1 LPESSLNEQ
10 LIVDYLLGDLPEA
23 EAGRL
28 DQLSVT
34 DDEFAEFLEA
44 VESELI
50 DDYIRG
56 ELPEKRRAQF
66 ESHYLTSATRLERVA
81 VARTILRRADNA
93 DSSAQL
99 REWIRP
105 VRFAPAEKYQWIAIA
120 AALVMLVL
128 AGYLLLTNLQLQN
141 QIAQMKEEHASLKKR
156 EEQLQRDLTQRSSM
170 DRQKETE
177 LAITK
182 EKLEALEKQL
192 ADHGSAPVKLFAF
205 TLSPLQREIATIPDV
220 KIPTATESLV
230 VTLKLE
236 RDDFPAYQTVLK
248 NSSTD
253 EILLKSKAEKS
264 TNHTVVVKFPSK
276 ILNSEDYILE
286 LSGITQNGRVE
297 IISGYPFHVLIE
309 YPRSH

>member
-1 LPESSLNEQ
+1 MPDSSLNEQ

-56 ELPEKRRAQF
+56 ELPENRRARF
-66 ESHYLTSATRLERVA
+66 ESHYLTSATRLEKVA
-81 VARTILRRADNA
+81 VARTIVRRADNA

-99 REWIRP
+99 KEWIRP
-105 VRFAPAEKYQWIAIA
+105 VRLAPTRTYQWIAIA
-120 AALVMLVL
+120 AAMVMLVL
-128 AGYLLLTNLQLQN
+128 AGYLLLTNIRLQN
-141 QIAQMKEEHASLKKR
+141 QIAQMKEEHAGLKKR
-156 EEQLQRDLTQRSSM
+156 EEQLQRDLTQRSSL

-205 TLSPLQREIATIPDV
+205 TLSPQQREIATSPDV
-220 KIPTATESLV
+220 KIPAATESLV

-236 RDDFPAYQTVLK
+236 RDDFPMYQTVLK
-248 NSSTD
+248 NSATD
-253 EILLKSKAEKS
+253 EILWQSKSEQSINGK
-264 TNHTVVVKFPSK
+264 VVVTFPAK
-276 ILNSEDYILE
+276 ILKPQDYILE
-286 LSGITQNGRVE
+286 LSGITKSGHTE
-297 IISGYPFHVLIE
+297 IISGYPFRALVQ
-309 YPRSH
+309 

>member
-56 ELPEKRRAQF
+56 ELPENRRAQF
-66 ESHYLTSATRLERVA
+66 ESHYLTSPTRLEKVA
-81 VARTILRRADNA
+81 VARTILRRADSA

-99 REWIRP
+99 KEWIRP
-105 VRFAPAEKYQWIAIA
+105 VRFAPSQKYQWIAMA
-120 AALVMLVL
+120 AAIVMLVL

-141 QIAQMKEEHASLKKR
+141 QIAQMKEEHAALKTR
-156 EEQLQRDLTQRSSM
+156 EEQLQRDITQRSSL

-205 TLSPLQREIATIPDV
+205 TLPPQQREIATIPDV
-220 KIPTATESLV
+220 KIPAATESLV

-236 RDDFPAYQTVLK
+236 RDDFPMYQTVLK
-248 NSSTD
+248 NSATD
-253 EILLKSKAEKS
+253 EILWRNKSEKS
-264 TNHTVVVKFPSK
+264 INGTAVVTFPAK
-276 ILNSEDYILE
+276 ILKSEDYVLE
-286 LSGITQNGRVE
+286 VFGITERGNKE
-297 IISGYPFHVLIE
+297 IISGYPFRALVQ
-309 YPRSH
+309 